1 MFIYFYIY
9 FLAFLNNLS
18 IYDGMEECD
27 NQAFSKY
34 MDAEIQLP

>member
-27 NQAFSKY
+27 N
-34 MDAEIQLP
+34 